1 MPGKKGAAGDSKEP
15 DRPAGIMVMMVRK
28 RSQYCQIEV
37 IFILNT
43 EVFFFVCF
51 VYFFLFVC
59 FILNGRTGLWGFLF
73 VYLFLIQYKANTASI
88 NVFGHLQCSIMHF
101 RFWILI
107 FCQG

>member
-43 EVFFFVCF
+43 EVFFFFCF
-51 VYFFLFVC
+51 VLFIFFCLFV
-59 FILNGRTGLWGFLF
+59 L
-73 VYLFLIQYKANTASI
+73 S
-88 NVFGHLQCSIMHF
+88 
-101 RFWILI
+101 
-107 FCQG
+107 